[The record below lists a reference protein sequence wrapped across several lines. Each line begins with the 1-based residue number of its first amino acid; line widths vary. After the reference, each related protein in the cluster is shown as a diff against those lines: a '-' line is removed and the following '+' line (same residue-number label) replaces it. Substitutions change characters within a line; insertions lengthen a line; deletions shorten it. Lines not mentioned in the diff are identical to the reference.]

1 MEAAEEAFLE
11 AISHNPGSWIPY
23 YALAVCR
30 YECGKYDSA
39 FRICLR
45 IGESAI
51 TQKPGKMNIAKINHM
66 MGLAQMKGLAQSGLH
81 NHQSVSTV
89 SMDVFKSAIV
99 NYKKAFRQAWGALCR
114 AELLQLGVTETGNL
128 LIPQLETTL
137 GVCLQDLAMSYTHY
151 AERLQEK
158 WPQKV
163 ERYDTYYQQAHEL
176 LRQATFLISA
186 NAENYFALFDTY
198 SDNYVHVAKMYCD
211 RRKYQRAIKEYRAAL
226 RIYPDNAKFWAS
238 FALAYASLY
247 EQQQNEFRKEEAKE
261 SKMQALEACDN
272 AKKYAFELSDET
284 KGLMDTIVETYKKL
298 DEPEVHKQAVS
309 IAAFLQ
315 RVLTF
320 QTPGLPPVEV
330 VDGLV
335 GEIGLIAH
343 KDSETLA
350 WIYAQV
356 SLAIGKMYLHSMQ
369 PDLVENFIRG
379 AIGCLETTYPHVIRE
394 RELRVI
400 LVYALLQQGKYE
412 EALKEAEYALVR
424 DPLCYLERQA
434 LGDVYFKLNAFEN
447 AITAWQE
454 ALLRKNTFVPK
465 LKVKEL
471 PKIEMPILDFKLGM
485 TYLFKQDDVDI
496 NFKIGISY
504 VELGRHYHD
513 VQQKHNA
520 YQLALTY
527 LERAEEL
534 YESNYERQQQKH
546 ALYYF
551 LGVLHFEQDDY
562 QRAISYLRIAKTL
575 HFARLTS
582 LFYLGYAYLKNKEYD
597 SCLKQFRTLQE
608 EALQLKQK
616 GMSYDEI
623 VERETVGFISLGELL
638 AMTYWGIAYAY
649 TERNANL
656 PGAQELIKSGQ
667 EYMQKLAKETKVH
680 WPAHCLDCD
689 GWLLF
694 KLGKV
699 DEAIK
704 VLKRAITLSDHPQ
717 TYVHLALAYE
727 WKLQEAKDEILL
739 QDLRYCYQYVQ
750 EIDVKNEYKQEMEAV
765 AQRLQKAEQPDK
777 SPAYD

>member
-1 MEAAEEAFLE
+1 
-11 AISHNPGSWIPY
+11 
-23 YALAVCR
+23 
-30 YECGKYDSA
+30 
-39 FRICLR
+39 
-45 IGESAI
+45 
-51 TQKPGKMNIAKINHM
+51 
-66 MGLAQMKGLAQSGLH
+66 MKGLAQSGPH
-81 NHQSVSTV
+81 DHQSLSTLGL
-89 SMDVFKSAIV
+89 DAFKSAIA
-99 NYKKAFRQAWGALCR
+99 NYEKALRQSWSALCR
-114 AELLQLGVTETGNL
+114 AELLQLGVTGTENL
-128 LIPQLETTL
+128 LIPQLEATL
-137 GVCLQDLAMSYTHY
+137 SVCLQDLATSYTHY

-186 NAENYFALFDTY
+186 NSENYFALFDTY

-211 RRKYQRAIKEYRAAL
+211 RKNYKRAIKEYRAAL
-226 RIYPDNAKFWAS
+226 RIYPDNARFWAS
-238 FALAYASLY
+238 FALAYAFLY

-261 SKMQALEACDN
+261 SNMQALEACDN
-272 AKKYAFELSDET
+272 AKKYALELSDET
-284 KGLMDTIVETYKKL
+284 KGLMDTMVETYKKL
-298 DEPEVHKQAVS
+298 DEPERHKQTVS
-309 IAAFLQ
+309 VAAFLQ
-315 RVLTF
+315 KVGTF
-320 QTPGLPPVEV
+320 QTAGNISIET

-335 GEIGLIAH
+335 AEIGYIAQN
-343 KDSETLA
+343 DSETLA
-350 WIYAQV
+350 WIYSQV
-356 SLAIGKMYLHSMQ
+356 SLVIGKMYLHFKQ
-369 PDLVENFIRG
+369 PDKVENYVRG
-379 AIGCLETTYPHVIRE
+379 AIGCLEKTYPHVIRE

-412 EALKEAEYALVR
+412 EALKEAERALVL

-465 LKVKEL
+465 LKVREL

-513 VQQKHNA
+513 LRQKHNA

-527 LERAEEL
+527 LEWAEAL

-562 QRAISYLRIAKTL
+562 QHAISYLRIAKTL

-582 LFYLGYAYLKNKEYD
+582 LFYLGYAYLKNREYN
-597 SCLKQFRTLQE
+597 SCIKQFRTLQE

-616 GMSYDEI
+616 GMPHDEI

-638 AMTYWGIAYAY
+638 AMSYWGMAYAY
-649 TERNANL
+649 AERSANL
-656 PGAQELIKSGQ
+656 VGAQELVQAGQ
-667 EYMQKLAKETKVH
+667 EYMQRLAKETKVH

-689 GWLLF
+689 GWILF

-699 DEAIK
+699 DEAIE
-704 VLKRAITLSDHPQ
+704 VLKRAVILSDHPQ
-717 TYVHLALAYE
+717 MYVHLALAYE
-727 WKLQEAKDEILL
+727 WKLQKAKDEALL

-750 EIDVKNEYKQEMEAV
+750 DIDVKNEYKQEMEV
-765 AQRLQKAEQPDK
+765 VEQRLKK
-777 SPAYD
+777 V